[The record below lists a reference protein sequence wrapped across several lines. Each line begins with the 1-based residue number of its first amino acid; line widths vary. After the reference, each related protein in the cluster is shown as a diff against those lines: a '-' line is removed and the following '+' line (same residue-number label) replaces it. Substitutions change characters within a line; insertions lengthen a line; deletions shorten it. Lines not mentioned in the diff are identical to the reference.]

1 LFNFSLLQSCAV
13 VYFRSYSTAI
23 GNRQSATPNKMP
35 KKCVVMGVSRKSW
48 YLGHLKELL
57 KILLDSEIRM
67 KGLHILSISFFVE
80 AEYTAKSDVVGR
92 GDFGFS
98 WYFTIFN
105 RDYLVNGKR

>member
-1 LFNFSLLQSCAV
+1 
-13 VYFRSYSTAI
+13 
-23 GNRQSATPNKMP
+23 
-35 KKCVVMGVSRKSW
+35 
-48 YLGHLKELL
+48 
-57 KILLDSEIRM
+57 M
-67 KGLHILSISFFVE
+67 KGLHFVSISFFLQ